1 MLLLGCCPCCWGLI
15 WVEVDKVLT
24 AKELRGDSKGQRR
37 VLQGKS
43 PSVGLRLL
51 PSRLAAAAIIQA
63 ILTAYH
69 RILNRGLRQRLK
81 STHNSQSNFTYAG
94 VQIAQ

>member
-1 MLLLGCCPCCWGLI
+1 M
-15 WVEVDKVLT
+15 EVDKVLT
-24 AKELRGDSKGQRR
+24 VKELREDSKGQRR

-51 PSRLAAAAIIQA
+51 PSRLAAEAIIQA
-63 ILTAYH
+63 IFPANH